1 MSDEPIVWRLVVDLA
16 GEDFRDRVILDSEDP
31 MELLPEV
38 VAVGDVAFE
47 RYPGAEHGEYVEF
60 RQDYVAV
67 RRLTA
72 MRSSPQSAAV
82 DEEDQS
88 RAIERRKMDEA

>member
-1 MSDEPIVWRLVVDLA
+1 MEGELVVWRLVVDLV
-16 GEDFRDRVILDSEDP
+16 GEGFRDRVSVDSEDP
-31 MELLPEV
+31 LELLPEV
-38 VAVGDVAFE
+38 VVIGDVAYE

-72 MRSSPQSAAV
+72 LRPQPQPVGV

-88 RAIERRKMDEA
+88 RTIERRMNDEA